1 MSAITLGLFRTG
13 QEWRKG
19 SQSSQREQHEGES
32 WGRAGHNTFKGLQ
45 RRPEN
50 WNPGNRSLGWERRS
64 RSQCCRSKAM
74 PGAFPA
80 AARKPSEAVGAG
92 QGQGGCF

>member
-1 MSAITLGLFRTG
+1 MSAITLGLFRIG

-19 SQSSQREQHEGES
+19 SQSSQREQHERES
-32 WGRAGHNTFKGLQ
+32 WGRTGHNTFKGLQ

-64 RSQCCRSKAM
+64 RSKAM

-80 AARKPSEAVGAG
+80 ATRKPSEAVGAG
-92 QGQGGCF
+92 QGQGQGRCF